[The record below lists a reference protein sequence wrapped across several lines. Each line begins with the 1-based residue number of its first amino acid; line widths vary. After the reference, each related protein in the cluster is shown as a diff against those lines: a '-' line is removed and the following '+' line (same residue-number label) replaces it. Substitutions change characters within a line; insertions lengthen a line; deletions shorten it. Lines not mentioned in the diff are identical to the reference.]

1 MADFD
6 WALLS
11 LAVGLAAFGVLEIWS
26 VTTTHGMA
34 PGLWRMQ
41 FVVSLLWGGVPLR
54 NKRTS
59 AEKSSQSK
67 ADCGNGRSK

>member
-1 MADFD
+1 MFNANRRYMADFD

-34 PGLWRMQ
+34 PGLWR
-41 FVVSLLWGGVPLR
+41 R
-54 NKRTS
+54 
-59 AEKSSQSK
+59 QSGTTAK
-67 ADCGNGRSK
+67 TNCCA